1 MNIVKSAFAL
11 VLCFMSLLVIS
22 HHAAVAD
29 ANSDC
34 NSICNAESAP
44 GGWCN
49 GYCASSSDGSSFY
62 CHCAGN
68 DACFDPNFMI
78 GSQDPCSGLLEN

>member
-1 MNIVKSAFAL
+1 MNIFKCAFAL
-11 VLCFMSLLVIS
+11 LLCLMALLVVS
-22 HHAAVAD
+22 QQPALAGSSD
-29 ANSDC
+29 DC
-34 NSICNAESAP
+34 NTICLAEPAP

-49 GYCASSSDGSSFY
+49 GYCAPVNGGHY

-78 GSQDPCSGLLEN
+78 ADQDPCLNYVN